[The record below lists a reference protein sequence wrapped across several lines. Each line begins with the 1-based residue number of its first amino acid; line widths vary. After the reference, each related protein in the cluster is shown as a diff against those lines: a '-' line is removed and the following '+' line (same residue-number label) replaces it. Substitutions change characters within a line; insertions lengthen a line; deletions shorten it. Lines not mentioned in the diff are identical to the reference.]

1 LDHRRLFPFLP
12 EIDFQP
18 RYVPRAI
25 LVNLDPIP
33 IEKTITQCFRQLI
46 ENENIIFGC
55 SSAGNNWAK
64 GYYTEGPK
72 VLDAIMDI
80 MRKEAELCDS
90 LQG

>member
-1 LDHRRLFPFLP
+1 
-12 EIDFQP
+12 
-18 RYVPRAI
+18 VPRAI

-33 IEKTITQCFRQLI
+33 VEKTISQCFRQLI
-46 ENENIIFGC
+46 ETDNIISGRG
-55 SSAGNNWAK
+55 SAGNNWAK

-72 VLDAIMDI
+72 ILDAVMDI